1 MSGMPVNYRQG
12 GYTMMELMMALS
24 VIAILS
30 FIALPGFKYVTSSNR
45 VATEVNGLL
54 GDMLF
59 ARSQAVKEGAS
70 VTVCI
75 STNGTACAGNAAGGA
90 WQLGWIVFLDTNGNQ
105 QVNAGEAVIRVQPA
119 FSGTDTF
126 LSAAT
131 FNALTFNR
139 MGYAPT
145 GQPATITISLHDAT
159 ANTAWTR
166 CLAITPIGSSTTER
180 YGFGTPP
187 CT

>member
-1 MSGMPVNYRQG
+1 MLFKRRES
-12 GYTMMELMMALS
+12 GYTMMELMMALA
-24 VIAILS
+24 VVAILS
-30 FIALPGFKYVTSSNR
+30 FIAVPGFKYVTTSNR

-59 ARSQAVKEGAS
+59 ARSEAVKEGAT

-75 STNGTACAGNAAGGA
+75 SSDGATCLGNGAGGA
-90 WQLGWIVFLDTNGNQ
+90 WQLGWIVFLDTNGNK
-105 QVNAGEAVIRVQPA
+105 QVDAGEAVIRVQPA

-126 LSAAT
+126 LGPAT
-131 FNALTFNR
+131 FNAITFNR

-145 GQPATITISLHDAT
+145 GVLTIISLHDST

-166 CLAITPIGSSTTER
+166 CLAITAIGSATTER
-180 YGFGTPP
+180 YGVGLPTA